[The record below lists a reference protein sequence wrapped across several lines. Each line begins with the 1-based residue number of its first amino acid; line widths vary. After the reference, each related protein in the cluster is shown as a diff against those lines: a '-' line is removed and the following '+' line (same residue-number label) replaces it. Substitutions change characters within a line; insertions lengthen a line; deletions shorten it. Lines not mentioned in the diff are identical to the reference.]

1 MMIMSV
7 IERFLKYVTFDTTSN
22 ESSVSVPSTKGQM
35 VLAKEL
41 KKELEDLGLKTT
53 LDEKG
58 YLFGYLKGNQN
69 EGGPVLGLL
78 AHLDTSPDMS
88 GKNVNPRIVS
98 YSGGDIVL
106 NEKENIVLKVED
118 FPALKT
124 YEGQDL
130 IVTDGNT
137 LLGADNKAG
146 IAEIMTLLEKLK
158 ENPELP
164 HGEIRVAF
172 TPDEEIGRGPHHFDV
187 EAFGA
192 DLAYT
197 VDGGPLGELEYE
209 NFNAASA
216 LVNVKGRNVH
226 PGTAKDKM
234 VNSIFIANEY
244 INLFDRKDTPEHTE
258 GYEGFYHLNE
268 IKGDV
273 EGTALY
279 YIIRDF
285 ETESFE
291 KRKDFMLES
300 AKKLNKKY
308 GDDTIKVTIK
318 DQYKNMKEKIL
329 PHMELIENAKMVM
342 EKAGVEPLI
351 KPIRGGTDGAQLS
364 YMGLPCPNI
373 FTGGENYHGRF
384 EFISVESM
392 NKAVEVLVNLVS
404 IYAKP

>member
-1 MMIMSV
+1 MTV
-7 IERFLKYVTFDTTSN
+7 IKRFLKYVSYDTTSN

-35 VLAKEL
+35 VLALEL
-41 KKELEDLGLKTT
+41 QKELEALGLRTT
-53 LDEKG
+53 LDDKG
-58 YLFGYLKGNQN
+58 YLYGFLKGNQK
-69 EGGPVLGLL
+69 ESSLVLGLL

-88 GKNVNPRIVS
+88 GKNVKPRIVS
-98 YSGGDIVL
+98 YSGGDILL
-106 NEKENIVLKVED
+106 NEKENVVLKVDD
-118 FPALKT
+118 FPALKD

-130 IVTDGNT
+130 VVTDGNT

-146 IAEIMTLLEKLK
+146 IAEIMAMLEELK
-158 ENPELP
+158 NNPEIP
-164 HGEIRVAF
+164 HGDVHVAF
-172 TPDEEIGRGPHHFDV
+172 TPDEEIGRGPHDFDV

-197 VDGGPLGELEYE
+197 VDGGPLGELEFE

-216 LVNVKGRNVH
+216 LVQIKGRNVH

-234 VNSIFIANEY
+234 VNSIFIAQEY
-244 INLFDRKDTPEHTE
+244 LNSFDKEDTPEHTE
-258 GYEGFYHLNE
+258 GYEGFFHLNE

-273 EGTALY
+273 EGTTLY

-285 ETESFE
+285 EDESFNN
-291 KRKDFMLES
+291 RKIKMEEI
-300 AKKLNKKY
+300 AKDLNAKY
-308 GDDTIKVTIK
+308 GDGTVQVTIK

-329 PHMELIENAKMVM
+329 PHMELIKNAKVAM
-342 EKAGVEPLI
+342 EKAGVTPLI

-373 FTGGENYHGRF
+373 FTGGENFHGRF

-392 NKAVEVLVNLVS
+392 KKAVEVLVNLVS
-404 IYAKP
+404 IYAKNS